1 MAKKLRTFLPFL
13 KLGIYIYFIKRKID
27 RLLKKRTVTIMLEL
41 RDIKKSYKVG
51 EESQLVLKGI
61 DLKFRKNEFTSIL
74 GSSGS
79 GKTTF
84 LNLLT
89 GLTDPTSGAVIIDG
103 RSLKETGDKEISKI
117 RNQKIKYIPQG
128 ESLLSALTV
137 RENILFPFTFGGL
150 ESPSEERLL
159 EVSDKLGI
167 TDLLDEYPSDLSG
180 GEMRRATIARAVINK
195 PSLIIADEPTG
206 SLDSANTFKVMEI
219 FRDIASE
226 GTAVIVV
233 THQK

>member
-1 MAKKLRTFLPFL
+1 MAFLEAQKLV
-13 KLGIYIYFIKRKID
+13 KEYKRRGVSFRAVDDID
-27 RLLKKRTVTIMLEL
+27 FAVDTGDFVMIE
-41 RDIKKSYKVG
+41 G
-51 EESQLVLKGI
+51 E
-61 DLKFRKNEFTSIL
+61 
-74 GSSGS
+74 SGS

-89 GLTDPTSGAVIIDG
+89 GLTEPTSGNVLISG
-103 RSLKETGDKEISKI
+103 KPLKDIGDKELSKI

-137 RENILFPFTFGGL
+137 RENILFPYTIGGL
-150 ESPSEERLL
+150 EKPSSERLL

-167 TDLLDEYPSDLSG
+167 TDLLDEYPSELSG

-206 SLDSANTFKVMEI
+206 SLDSANTSKVMEI
-219 FRDIASE
+219 FKTIASE

-233 THQK
+233 THQKETLGYASRVYGMEQGSLKKVI

>member
-1 MAKKLRTFLPFL
+1 MAFLEAKKLV
-13 KLGIYIYFIKRKID
+13 KEYKRRGVSFRAVDDID
-27 RLLKKRTVTIMLEL
+27 FAVDTGDFVMIE
-41 RDIKKSYKVG
+41 G
-51 EESQLVLKGI
+51 E
-61 DLKFRKNEFTSIL
+61 
-74 GSSGS
+74 SGS

-89 GLTDPTSGAVIIDG
+89 GLTEPTSGNVMISG
-103 RSLKETGDKEISKI
+103 KPLKDIGDKELSKI

-137 RENILFPFTFGGL
+137 RENILFPYTIGGL
-150 ESPSEERLL
+150 EKPSYERLL

-167 TDLLDEYPSDLSG
+167 TDLLDEYPSELSG

-206 SLDSANTFKVMEI
+206 SLDSENTFKVMEI
-219 FRDIASE
+219 FKTIASE

-233 THQK
+233 THQKETLGYASRVYGMEQGSLKKVI

>member
-1 MAKKLRTFLPFL
+1 MAFLEAKKLV
-13 KLGIYIYFIKRKID
+13 KEYKRRGVSFRAVDDID
-27 RLLKKRTVTIMLEL
+27 FAVDTGDFVMIE
-41 RDIKKSYKVG
+41 G
-51 EESQLVLKGI
+51 E
-61 DLKFRKNEFTSIL
+61 
-74 GSSGS
+74 SGS

-89 GLTDPTSGAVIIDG
+89 GLTEPTSGNVMISG
-103 RSLKETGDKEISKI
+103 KPLKDIGDKELSKI

-137 RENILFPFTFGGL
+137 RENILFPYTIGGL
-150 ESPSEERLL
+150 EKPSYERLL

-167 TDLLDEYPSDLSG
+167 TELLDEYPSELSG
-180 GEMRRATIARAVINK
+180 GEMRRATIARAVINR

-206 SLDSANTFKVMEI
+206 SLDSENTFKVMEI
-219 FRDIASE
+219 FKTIASE

-233 THQK
+233 THQKETLGYASRVYGMEQGSLKKVI

>member
-1 MAKKLRTFLPFL
+1 MAFLEARKLVKEYKRRGVSFRAVDDIDFAVDT
-13 KLGIYIYFIKRKID
+13 GDFIMI
-27 RLLKKRTVTIMLEL
+27 E
-41 RDIKKSYKVG
+41 G
-51 EESQLVLKGI
+51 E
-61 DLKFRKNEFTSIL
+61 
-74 GSSGS
+74 SGS

-89 GLTDPTSGAVIIDG
+89 GLTEPTSGDVLISG
-103 RSLKETGDKEISKI
+103 KPLKDIGDKELLKI

-137 RENILFPFTFGGL
+137 RENILFPYTVGGL
-150 ESPSEERLL
+150 EKPSYERLL

-167 TDLLDEYPSDLSG
+167 TDLLDEYPSELSG

-206 SLDSANTFKVMEI
+206 SLDSENTFKVMEI
-219 FRDIASE
+219 FKNIASE

-233 THQK
+233 THQKETLGYASKVYGMEQGSLKEAV

>member
-1 MAKKLRTFLPFL
+1 MAFLEAQKLVKEYNRRGKTF
-13 KLGIYIYFIKRKID
+13 RAVDDID
-27 RLLKKRTVTIMLEL
+27 FTIEPGDFVMIE
-41 RDIKKSYKVG
+41 G
-51 EESQLVLKGI
+51 E
-61 DLKFRKNEFTSIL
+61 
-74 GSSGS
+74 SGS

-137 RENILFPFTFGGL
+137 RENILFPFTIGGL
-150 ESPSEERLL
+150 ERPSEERLL
-159 EVSDKLGI
+159 EVADKLGI

-233 THQK
+233 THQKETLGYASRVYGMEQGSLKKVI

>member
-1 MAKKLRTFLPFL
+1 MAFLEAQKLVKEYNRRGKTF
-13 KLGIYIYFIKRKID
+13 RAVDDID
-27 RLLKKRTVTIMLEL
+27 FTIEPSDFVMIE
-41 RDIKKSYKVG
+41 G
-51 EESQLVLKGI
+51 E
-61 DLKFRKNEFTSIL
+61 
-74 GSSGS
+74 SGS

-137 RENILFPFTFGGL
+137 RENILFPFTIGGL
-150 ESPSEERLL
+150 ERPSEERLL

-233 THQK
+233 THQKETLGYATRVLEMDQGSLKEVV

>member
-1 MAKKLRTFLPFL
+1 MAFLEARKLV
-13 KLGIYIYFIKRKID
+13 KEYKRRGVSFRAVDDID
-27 RLLKKRTVTIMLEL
+27 FAVDTGDFVMIE
-41 RDIKKSYKVG
+41 G
-51 EESQLVLKGI
+51 E
-61 DLKFRKNEFTSIL
+61 
-74 GSSGS
+74 SGS

-89 GLTDPTSGAVIIDG
+89 GLTEPTSGAVLIG
-103 RSLKETGDKEISKI
+103 GKPLKDIGDKELSKI

-137 RENILFPFTFGGL
+137 RENILFPYTVGGL
-150 ESPSEERLL
+150 EKPSYERLL

-167 TDLLDEYPSDLSG
+167 TDLLDEYPSELSG

-206 SLDSANTFKVMEI
+206 SLDSENTFKVMEI
-219 FRDIASE
+219 FKNIASE

-233 THQK
+233 THQKETLGYASKVYGMEQGSLKEAV

>member
-1 MAKKLRTFLPFL
+1 MAFLQARKLV
-13 KLGIYIYFIKRKID
+13 KEYKRRGVSFRAVDDID
-27 RLLKKRTVTIMLEL
+27 FAVDTGDFVMIE
-41 RDIKKSYKVG
+41 G
-51 EESQLVLKGI
+51 E
-61 DLKFRKNEFTSIL
+61 
-74 GSSGS
+74 SGS

-89 GLTDPTSGAVIIDG
+89 GLTEPTSGDVLISG
-103 RSLKETGDKEISKI
+103 KPLKDIGDKELSKI

-137 RENILFPFTFGGL
+137 RENILFPYTVGGL
-150 ESPSEERLL
+150 EKPSPERLL

-167 TDLLDEYPSDLSG
+167 TDLLDEYPSELSG

-206 SLDSANTFKVMEI
+206 SLDLANTSRVMEI
-219 FRDIASE
+219 FKNIASE

-233 THQK
+233 THQKETLGYASKVYGMEQGSLKEAV

>member
-1 MAKKLRTFLPFL
+1 MAFLEAKKLV
-13 KLGIYIYFIKRKID
+13 KEYKRRGVSFRAVDDID
-27 RLLKKRTVTIMLEL
+27 FSIDTGDFVMIE
-41 RDIKKSYKVG
+41 G
-51 EESQLVLKGI
+51 E
-61 DLKFRKNEFTSIL
+61 
-74 GSSGS
+74 SGS

-89 GLTDPTSGAVIIDG
+89 GLTEPTSGNVMISG
-103 RSLKETGDKEISKI
+103 KPLKDIGDKELSKI

-137 RENILFPFTFGGL
+137 RENILFPYTIGGL
-150 ESPSEERLL
+150 EKPSPERLL

-167 TDLLDEYPSDLSG
+167 TDLLDEYPSELSG

-206 SLDSANTFKVMEI
+206 SLDSENTFKVMEI
-219 FRDIASE
+219 FKNIASE

-233 THQK
+233 THQKETLGYASKVYGMEQGSLKEAV

>member
-1 MAKKLRTFLPFL
+1 MAFLEAQKLVKEYNRRGKTF
-13 KLGIYIYFIKRKID
+13 RAVDDID
-27 RLLKKRTVTIMLEL
+27 FTIEPGDFVMIE
-41 RDIKKSYKVG
+41 G
-51 EESQLVLKGI
+51 E
-61 DLKFRKNEFTSIL
+61 
-74 GSSGS
+74 SGS

-137 RENILFPFTFGGL
+137 RENILFPFTIGGL
-150 ESPSEERLL
+150 ERPSEERLL
-159 EVSDKLGI
+159 EVADKLGI

-233 THQK
+233 THQKETLGYATRVLEMDQGSLKEVV

>member
-1 MAKKLRTFLPFL
+1 MAFLEAKKLVKEYTRRGVSF
-13 KLGIYIYFIKRKID
+13 RAVDDID
-27 RLLKKRTVTIMLEL
+27 FAVDTGDFVMIE
-41 RDIKKSYKVG
+41 G
-51 EESQLVLKGI
+51 E
-61 DLKFRKNEFTSIL
+61 
-74 GSSGS
+74 SGS

-89 GLTDPTSGAVIIDG
+89 GLTEPTSGNVMISG
-103 RSLKETGDKEISKI
+103 KSLKDIGDKELSKI

-137 RENILFPFTFGGL
+137 RENILFPYTIGGL
-150 ESPSEERLL
+150 EKPSYERLL

-167 TDLLDEYPSDLSG
+167 TDLLDEYPSELSG
-180 GEMRRATIARAVINK
+180 GEMRRATIARAVINR

-206 SLDSANTFKVMEI
+206 SLDSENTFKVMEI
-219 FRDIASE
+219 FKTIASE

-233 THQK
+233 THQKETLGYASRVYGMEQGSLKKVI

>member
-1 MAKKLRTFLPFL
+1 MAFLEARKLVKEYKRRGVSFRAVDDIDFAVDT
-13 KLGIYIYFIKRKID
+13 GDFIMI
-27 RLLKKRTVTIMLEL
+27 E
-41 RDIKKSYKVG
+41 G
-51 EESQLVLKGI
+51 E
-61 DLKFRKNEFTSIL
+61 
-74 GSSGS
+74 SGS

-89 GLTDPTSGAVIIDG
+89 GLTEPTSGAVLIG
-103 RSLKETGDKEISKI
+103 GKPLKDIGDKELSKI

-128 ESLLSALTV
+128 ESLLSALTG
-137 RENILFPFTFGGL
+137 RENILFPYTVGGL
-150 ESPSEERLL
+150 EKPSPERLL

-167 TDLLDEYPSDLSG
+167 TDLLDEYPSELSG

-206 SLDSANTFKVMEI
+206 SLDSANTSRVMEI
-219 FRDIASE
+219 FKNIASE

-233 THQK
+233 THQKETLGYASKVYGMEQGSLKEAV

>member
-1 MAKKLRTFLPFL
+1 MAFLEAQKLVKEYNRRGKTF
-13 KLGIYIYFIKRKID
+13 RAVDDID
-27 RLLKKRTVTIMLEL
+27 FTIEPGDFVMIE
-41 RDIKKSYKVG
+41 G
-51 EESQLVLKGI
+51 E
-61 DLKFRKNEFTSIL
+61 
-74 GSSGS
+74 SGS

-137 RENILFPFTFGGL
+137 RETILFPVTIGGL
-150 ESPSEERLL
+150 ERPSEERLL

-167 TDLLDEYPSDLSG
+167 TDLLDEDPSDLSG

-233 THQK
+233 THQKETLGYATRVLEMDQGSLKEVV

>member
-1 MAKKLRTFLPFL
+1 MAFLEARKLV
-13 KLGIYIYFIKRKID
+13 KEYKRRGVSFRAVDDID
-27 RLLKKRTVTIMLEL
+27 FSIDTGDFVMIE
-41 RDIKKSYKVG
+41 G
-51 EESQLVLKGI
+51 E
-61 DLKFRKNEFTSIL
+61 
-74 GSSGS
+74 SGS

-89 GLTDPTSGAVIIDG
+89 GLTEPTSGDVLISG
-103 RSLKETGDKEISKI
+103 KPLKNIGDKELSKI

-137 RENILFPFTFGGL
+137 RENILFPYTVGGL
-150 ESPSEERLL
+150 EKPSPERLL

-167 TDLLDEYPSDLSG
+167 TDLLDEYPSELSG

-206 SLDSANTFKVMEI
+206 SLDSENTFKVMEI
-219 FRDIASE
+219 FKNIASE

-233 THQK
+233 THQKETLGYASKVYGMEQGSLKKVI

>member
-1 MAKKLRTFLPFL
+1 MAFLEAQKLV
-13 KLGIYIYFIKRKID
+13 KEYKRRGVSFRAVDDID
-27 RLLKKRTVTIMLEL
+27 FAVDTGDFVMIE
-41 RDIKKSYKVG
+41 G
-51 EESQLVLKGI
+51 E
-61 DLKFRKNEFTSIL
+61 
-74 GSSGS
+74 SGS

-89 GLTDPTSGAVIIDG
+89 GLTEPTSGNVMISG
-103 RSLKETGDKEISKI
+103 KPLKDIGDKELSKI

-137 RENILFPFTFGGL
+137 RENILFPYTIGGL
-150 ESPSEERLL
+150 EKPSYERLL

-167 TDLLDEYPSDLSG
+167 TDLLDEYPSELSG
-180 GEMRRATIARAVINK
+180 GEMRRATIARAVINR

-206 SLDSANTFKVMEI
+206 SLDSANTSRVMEI
-219 FRDIASE
+219 FKNIASE

-233 THQK
+233 THQKETLGYASKVYGMEQGSLKEAV

>member
-1 MAKKLRTFLPFL
+1 MAFLEAKKLV
-13 KLGIYIYFIKRKID
+13 KEYKRRGVSFRAVDDID
-27 RLLKKRTVTIMLEL
+27 FSIDTGDFVMIE
-41 RDIKKSYKVG
+41 G
-51 EESQLVLKGI
+51 E
-61 DLKFRKNEFTSIL
+61 
-74 GSSGS
+74 SGS

-89 GLTDPTSGAVIIDG
+89 GLTEPTSGNVMISG
-103 RSLKETGDKEISKI
+103 KPLKDIGDKELSKI

-137 RENILFPFTFGGL
+137 RENILFPYTIGGL
-150 ESPSEERLL
+150 EKPSYERLL

-167 TDLLDEYPSDLSG
+167 TDLLDEYPSELSG
-180 GEMRRATIARAVINK
+180 GEMRRATIARAVINR

-206 SLDSANTFKVMEI
+206 SLDSENTSRVMEI
-219 FRDIASE
+219 FKNIASE

-233 THQK
+233 THQKETLGYASKVYGMEQGSLKEAV